1 MLGKVIGRHEGEDVG
16 FEAFQIGIMERL
28 NGRLFDGSVHAFCL
42 TVRPRVIRLGELVL
56 DAVLIADAIE
66 NVGAEI
72 SPGRPVAVLWQIG
85 ERHAVVGQ
93 HGVDCIRECVDRAA
107 QEIGA
112 VHLAGGV
119 AELDVGELRDPV
131 DGEEHVELALGQ
143 AQLADVDVDVANGRL
158 GELAPLGCVI
168 WVLGREMPWRSRQR
182 CRLDRVSVGMLS
194 RRHPSTSSSASR
206 VRRRNS
212 TIMASST
219 AVRTVL

>member
-93 HGVDCIRECVDRAA
+93 HGVDL
-107 QEIGA
+107 
-112 VHLAGGV
+112 HT
-119 AELDVGELRDPV
+119 
-131 DGEEHVELALGQ
+131 
-143 AQLADVDVDVANGRL
+143 
-158 GELAPLGCVI
+158 
-168 WVLGREMPWRSRQR
+168 
-182 CRLDRVSVGMLS
+182 GM
-194 RRHPSTSSSASR
+194 R
-206 VRRRNS
+206 
-212 TIMASST
+212 
-219 AVRTVL
+219 